1 MALNPVGGREMISG
15 GCNPTTDLEKKVN
28 DAVELNTWT
37 LFEISDQDKQVRKLG
52 INKVTTDILPIIEE
66 EKRKMTET
74 LKWCDDASCGKNI
87 QIAELEAHLKKTQ
100 LDGLKMIDKIAGLE
114 GDVKDLRDAVVA
126 CINAGNTRRVRS
138 RSVGLIIQHELT
150 APLFLLSEE

>member
-114 GDVKDLRDAVVA
+114 GDVKDLRDALEFPLIKEA
-126 CINAGNTRRVRS
+126 NTLDGEHNV
-138 RSVGLIIQHELT
+138 
-150 APLFLLSEE
+150 